1 MSVNPS
7 QNQPVSHQAAMLPQG
22 MAVTS
27 LVTGILSLTLC
38 HFFTAI
44 PAIVCGHIGVK
55 QADRGEASGRGMA
68 MSGMIM
74 GYISLVFWVMILLL
88 FVVIPFVL
96 LLIAGTA
103 VSIAAS
109 DALSEVVISQVENDS
124 AILEHIGEVES
135 CSLDFGATA
144 KAAESAEQAG
154 DPTPIA
160 FEIKGSKGK
169 GTLLLMPEADNQ
181 ESFSSGTLILPNGDR
196 IPLQELVKADDD
208 VDFDLDIDIGD
219 SIEEGDLS
227 SGGTDDAAEPDAPK
241 PNEDAG
247 AAFAEPQSSTPTVP
261 KRPRRSRCQLVC

>member
-1 MSVNPS
+1 MSISPNDSFENDFSASSGV
-7 QNQPVSHQAAMLPQG
+7 QAAQAPPPKSKKGCLI
-22 MAVTS
+22 AV
-27 LVTGILSLTLC
+27 V
-38 HFFTAI
+38 
-44 PAIVCGHIGVK
+44 V
-55 QADRGEASGRGMA
+55 
-68 MSGMIM
+68 
-74 GYISLVFWVMILLL
+74 VFLLL
-88 FVVIPFVL
+88 FLVCCGGGIGMFYF
-96 LLIAGTA
+96 GTN
-103 VSIAAS
+103 
-109 DALSEVVISQVENDS
+109 ALSEIVISQVENDS

>member
-1 MSVNPS
+1 MSISPNDSFENDFSASSGV
-7 QNQPVSHQAAMLPQG
+7 QAAQAPPPKSKKGCLI
-22 MAVTS
+22 AV
-27 LVTGILSLTLC
+27 V
-38 HFFTAI
+38 
-44 PAIVCGHIGVK
+44 V
-55 QADRGEASGRGMA
+55 
-68 MSGMIM
+68 
-74 GYISLVFWVMILLL
+74 VFLLL
-88 FVVIPFVL
+88 FLVCCGGGIGMFYF
-96 LLIAGTA
+96 GTN
-103 VSIAAS
+103 
-109 DALSEVVISQVENDS
+109 ALSEIVISQVENDS

-227 SGGTDDAAEPDAPK
+227 SGGTDDADSDAAAADS
-241 PNEDAG
+241 DAADSDSDAAAADSAAADSDDDG
-247 AAFAEPQSSTPTVP
+247 AAAEPQASATDDAKETSP
-261 KRPRRSRCQLVC
+261 K